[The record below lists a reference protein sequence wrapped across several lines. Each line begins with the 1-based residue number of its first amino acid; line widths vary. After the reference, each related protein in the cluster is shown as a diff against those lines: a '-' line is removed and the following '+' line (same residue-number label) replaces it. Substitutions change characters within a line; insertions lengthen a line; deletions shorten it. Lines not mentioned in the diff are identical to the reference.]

1 MFCAFGVFLT
11 EKSLNSINL
20 MIKRLFSALFGSQL
34 RQNMSSGVIRAVINA
49 AVLLVSYPLYLHYLG
64 YEKFGLWSI
73 LTTVLSFAQISNI
86 GIAQAVT
93 KLTAEE
99 YGRNN
104 KKAIQAYIVMALTI
118 LIISGTTVVVPMLI
132 FKTQIVALF
141 KLSPA
146 NGQIVSWLLPY
157 IALLSLYVL
166 FVQVFNATVMGLG
179 RMDLANSIQLIGQ
192 VLSVGS
198 AVFLLWMGNGIES
211 LLIGSALSYLFIHIV
226 SLIIIKRITGLH
238 FFEKSYWKRGYL
250 KRLLHFGAGVSG
262 SSLLSL
268 LVEPFTKLMLSR
280 HVGVTAVPIFEI
292 SFRAAVQIR
301 ALFESGLSAIMPEIS
316 RLSGSVSKQAWQRIR
331 QITIRAMKLVVSV
344 SFPFYTFVF
353 IAAEFLLK
361 LWLRQQYRP
370 ELTSAFRI
378 MLIASFFSLAGVPA
392 FHTIMGF
399 GKVRYCLIANS
410 ISALGNAVI
419 LISICYLPVALT
431 VNRAGLGLSVVFGL
445 SSIYL
450 IYKFFEL
457 VSQHDNRITNS
468 MSVIYQNE

>member
-1 MFCAFGVFLT
+1 MRQLT
-11 EKSLNSINL
+11 
-20 MIKRLFSALFGSQL
+20 GSQL
-34 RQNMSSGVIRAVINA
+34 RMNFLSGVIRSVGSI
-49 AVLLVSYPLYLHYLG
+49 VLLLLSYPLYLKFLG

-104 KKAIQAYIVMALTI
+104 KKAIQAYILMALTI
-118 LIISGTTVVVPMLI
+118 LIMSGTIVVVPMFI

-141 KLSPA
+141 KLSHA

-157 IALLSLYVL
+157 VAILSLYVL
-166 FVQVFNATVMGLG
+166 LAQVFNATVMGLG
-179 RMDLANSIQLIGQ
+179 RMDLANGIQLIGQ
-192 VLSVGS
+192 VLSVGL

-211 LLIGSALSYLFIHIV
+211 LLIGSVLSYVFIHIV
-226 SLIIIKRITGLH
+226 SLIIIKRIVGLH
-238 FFEKSYWKRGYL
+238 FFEKSHWKREYL

-280 HVGVTAVPIFEI
+280 HVGVAAVPIFEI

-301 ALFESGLSAIMPEIS
+301 SLLESGLSAIMPEIS
-316 RLSGSVSKQAWQRIR
+316 RLSGSVSEQTRERIR
-331 QITIRAMKLVVSV
+331 QITIRAMKLVISV
-344 SFPFYTFVF
+344 SFPFYTVVF
-353 IAAEFLLK
+353 IAADILLK
-361 LWLRQQYRP
+361 LWLRDQYVP
-370 ELTSAFRI
+370 ELTSAFKI
-378 MLIASFFSLAGVPA
+378 MLTASFFSLAGVPA
-392 FHTIMGF
+392 FHTIMGL
-399 GKVRYCLIANS
+399 GKVRYCLIASS

-419 LISICYLPVALT
+419 LISVSYLPVALT
-431 VNRAGLGLSVVFGL
+431 VNRAGLSLSVVFSL

-457 VSQHDNRITNS
+457 ISQHNNRITNPVS
-468 MSVIYQNE
+468 ISSQNE